1 MNYLLRTVISFA
13 SAFLVGI
20 CDGRFLDF
28 CLFMYYLF
36 VLYGCVI
43 WFATL
48 KEEHRLEGV
57 CKMGA
62 EESIL
67 T

>member
-1 MNYLLRTVISFA
+1 M
-13 SAFLVGI
+13 
-20 CDGRFLDF
+20 
-28 CLFMYYLF
+28 YLF
-36 VLYGCVI
+36 VLCGCET

-57 CKMGA
+57 CEVGT

-67 T
+67 TYEGEGDKRLKKTA

>member
-1 MNYLLRTVISFA
+1 MIVGFLIFVYLCI
-13 SAFLVGI
+13 I
-20 CDGRFLDF
+20 
-28 CLFMYYLF
+28 YLF
-36 VLYGCVI
+36 VLYGCET

-57 CKMGA
+57 CKVGA
-62 EESIL
+62 EESIS